1 MDETNTPG
9 GGRQTPLT
17 RALGTI
23 RSLRRQLG
31 ERQGNQPVAIIGAGL
46 RLPGGIDTLDGYWT
60 ALAEGR
66 DLVRPLPD
74 HRKGPFAD
82 AWRGVPQRGGFLD
95 EVLDF
100 DAEFFGISPREAR
113 HLDPQHRLLLEVA
126 WEAMEHAAVPADAL
140 AAARTGLY
148 LGVMWQDYREW
159 CQGEPD
165 AYWATGNGHNFAAG
179 RVAYALGLTGPT
191 LTVDTACSSS
201 LVAVHLAVQA
211 LRRGE
216 CDLAF
221 AAGANLI
228 MSPATMRLVQETRSL
243 SPDGLCKTFDSR
255 ANGFA
260 RGEGVGV
267 VLLKRLDH
275 ALRDGDRVLGVIRGT
290 AVNQDGRSSGFT
302 APNVL
307 AQVSLIEA
315 ALSDAGLEPAAVG
328 YAETHGTGTAL
339 GDPIEMAALAT
350 ALGRRNGGAPLP
362 VGAVKTNFGHLEG
375 TAGVAGLIKA
385 TLCVSRRQVP
395 PVVHFRHLNPRIDL
409 SGTGIT
415 VPASLREWSPLSGDC
430 ASVSSFGMSGTN
442 AHAVVGPPLP
452 EERADAPA
460 ASGPVTVTGFEI
472 SARNADALRERAAG
486 YAAALEALDPADY
499 PAFAHTATAGRTRM
513 ETRAHVTATGPA
525 EAARALRA
533 LAEGRTSPETG
544 PGRGAAAGERTP
556 GERTAPGAVPRG
568 AHDPGTS
575 VGALPRKVVDLPAYP
590 WQRRRFAPRA
600 LPVAPVAA
608 PSGDAL
614 PLVHEV
620 TWQRADD
627 VPAGAVRA
635 RPVVLAGDD
644 TDLLGALAARA
655 AALGVT
661 GTVLAPSAPDL
672 PGDWRHAP
680 LPADADAWAAT
691 WHTESLDPD
700 APLLLALR
708 ATELPGAGAE
718 SDLPSP
724 GPEAAAPRSGQG
736 SGLPGS
742 VPDGA
747 GPGRAADVAEA
758 SLADRR
764 GLDSETGVA
773 VTGPAAGLSGPR
785 TGPAIGEA
793 DPAPVT
799 GVSGSALASDASG
812 SAPVTGAPGFT
823 PTIDAPGSAPIAG
836 APDPAPA
843 IDALDSAPIAEA
855 SDFTLTIDV
864 PDSAPIAGVPGPAPI
879 TGASDLAPTIDPL
892 DSAPTPGA
900 AAPELGTPGAELC
913 AAVAAAVAGL
923 ARERGGA
930 RVFALT
936 RGARRTRPEDT
947 VAATDHGLLH
957 GLAPVLGLEL
967 GAGWGGVVDLP
978 GGPAGPADA
987 DLDALLRFV
996 ARETEGALA
1005 HRPAEDLAA
1014 VRDGVTLV
1022 ARLTEMAAPDTGR
1035 PTVRPD
1041 ATYLVTGGLGG
1052 VGRELTAELV
1062 ALGARHL
1069 LLVGRRPADRLDA
1082 EATELLRRLDTE
1094 GVRVVYRPGGCDT
1107 AAAVAALRHDLRD
1120 MPPVRGVLHAAG
1132 TLERVPAADTGAA
1145 GFAASLRGKFAGAWL
1160 LHLASLDWP
1169 LDFFVTVSSVSAV
1182 WGTDRCAAYAAANG
1196 GLDALAAHR
1205 AGLGLPASSI
1215 AYGPWDLGESG
1226 MADSAA
1232 RDGFARLGV
1241 GALDPAT
1248 GRAALGARG
1257 SVAGHVVVCP
1267 LDGARFRAV
1276 MARFRAR
1283 GLLDATDRAHHQ
1295 DRTGIGATVAAVPAV
1310 STAPA
1315 EPSVVAELAALP
1327 ERGRPAAARAH
1338 VARIVAA
1345 QLGFEDAESVRH
1357 DAGFFDLGLD
1367 SLMAVD
1373 LVDRLGQA
1381 FGVTLRA
1388 ADVFDHPSVTRVTEY
1403 LLTLDPDPATD
1414 PTADSDP
1421 VADLAPAPV
1430 PGPTASLRPAPAAD
1444 PPPDA
1449 SAAPDPHEPIAIVGM
1464 AGRFPQADSVD
1475 ELWDL
1480 LRTGRDAVG
1489 PVPEGRYDTAAF
1501 HGDGDGPGRI
1511 TTDQGG
1517 FLKDVSRF
1525 DAAFFGIPARE
1536 AENLDP
1542 QQRLLLESA
1551 WHALEDGGLDPH
1563 ALRSTRTGVFV
1574 GVSYAD
1580 YARLLAAPGA
1590 DRVDAYYSTGTSLNA
1605 AAGRLAY
1612 VLGLNGPALA
1622 VDTACSSSLVA
1633 LHLAVRS
1640 LRSGESDAALAGG
1653 VNVILDPTASVAA
1666 SRAHMLSPD
1675 GRCRSFSADA
1685 DGFVRA
1691 EGCAVLVL
1699 KRLRDARRD
1708 GDRVLAVIR
1717 GTAVNQDGASSGL
1730 TAPSGT
1736 AQRALLA
1743 DALADARTD
1752 GRQVSYLEAHG
1763 TGTAL
1768 GDPVELGAAWRV
1780 FGPGRKPGEPLHIGS
1795 VKSNIGHCESAA
1807 GMAAVVKTVLAMR
1820 HDLLPANLHFAA
1832 PNPHVDWA
1840 DMNVRVVD
1848 TPTPWRSGTAPRVAG
1863 VSGFGL
1869 SGTNAHVVLADP
1881 PAGTPAATSDDP
1893 AGTPHLV
1900 PLSAPDA
1907 PGLERLTAAWRER
1920 LTGADDGELAGLAAT
1935 ATAGR
1940 AHFPY
1945 RHALLGRTRDEL
1957 LARLADPPPARAGTG
1972 RPRIAFLFSGQGS
1985 QRFGMGRELYES
1997 EPVFRDV
2004 FDRCDREL
2012 APALGGSLVELVLY
2026 GADQRAVHE
2035 TRVTQPALFALE
2047 SALAALW
2054 ESWGVVPDV
2063 VMGHSVGEITAA
2075 VHAGVMDLS
2084 AGLRLIA
2091 RRGALMQGTRRGAML
2106 AVRASEERLRTL
2118 LGGAALD
2125 VAAVNTADSTVVAGT
2140 PEEIDRFAA
2149 RLTAEG
2155 VRGTRLT
2162 VSHAFHSRLL
2172 DPVLPELRATAA
2184 ELDLGDPL
2192 TPLISN
2198 LTGRLAEP
2206 GTLDAGYWVRHAR
2219 EPVRFHDGAH
2229 LLAEQK
2235 VDVCLEIG
2243 PDATLVNLVRAAGT
2257 VPAAGLLPSM
2267 RRGST
2272 EHAGLAA
2279 AAATLY
2285 ELGHD
2290 IDWAARWAPRRT
2302 PRAAAPLYPFA
2313 VTTFWRGTTTAGPA
2327 RPGTS
2332 PASGTPGPAPATVP
2346 GAPPWGTPLRSPAID
2361 GRVFVTERSTVYPP
2375 HLDDHRLFG
2384 TVQVAGAS
2392 QTATVLSAL
2401 SGDGGAVV
2409 LEDLHFPR
2417 ALVLHDDERYEMQI
2431 VERDGTGGNR
2441 AVSVQS
2447 LLDPETGRWQEHLT
2461 ARRPAGDP
2469 VGHREAPDPRAF
2481 AARAERHLG
2490 GEAFYRHLRGIG
2502 YLLGPSFSWVK
2513 DAWIHGDEA
2522 LIRFEPPAR
2531 MSEPAEEYAI
2541 HPGLLD
2547 SCLQSSVC
2555 FAVHDDAEPAHEEP
2569 ALVIPFA
2576 AARVAFPGGS
2586 AAGRSLWGHVRADLR
2601 PAAGTGFHQVE
2612 RADLHLFD
2620 DSGATVLA
2628 MDGFRFRLASRS
2640 VLRASLRRSTPH
2652 TWDLVTREVPD
2663 PGATTVEQTASRTVA
2678 VVGAATVDQAASRTV
2693 ADSGP
2698 DPVPAPGV
2706 RLMSKTVSDP
2716 DPDPAP
2722 ASVDRTASRTVAVVG
2737 AATPAGRLLT
2747 RALGER
2753 GHRAVPTD
2761 GASPFPGPAPDLV
2774 LDARFLAA
2782 PPADPRAAT
2791 EAVLALATTLR
2802 AAPAAV
2808 PYAVLAGAGVPE
2820 APLRETLWGLA
2831 ASLEAEQRERRLLR
2845 VTLTDGWDADRLLRT
2860 LERILDDGAVETR
2873 VETGLDGTR
2882 VGRLVPATGTGTPA
2896 GPLTG
2901 AALVTG
2907 GLGGL
2912 GLSTAAILAR
2922 NGCADLTLMSRSDP
2936 DAAARRAL
2944 DALTV
2949 SGTRV
2954 RVLRGDVT
2962 DPGDCARAVAEATA
2976 DQPLRRVLHLA
2987 GVTDDRAFDRVD
2999 RAAAERVFAAK
3010 ALGATT
3016 LAEAVRGHDLDAF
3029 VLFSSASSV
3038 LGSAGQTVY
3047 AAANGY
3053 LNGLA
3058 ERLRAE
3064 GVPATAVAWGPW
3076 TPEGEGGLA
3085 ATEAV
3090 RRATARLGVGAL
3102 TDDTAEPLLLAALAA
3117 REARTIAVDL
3127 AADRYTAAL
3136 DGHPRA
3142 RLLADAAGPPRDDR
3156 PAAAARP
3163 RGWFGAHLGTLAPD
3177 DRDEALAEFVRA
3189 TAGETLGQQAARDD
3203 DTTFGDMG
3211 LDSIMVIDLRT
3222 RLSHALGVDLLA
3234 TVALDHPT
3242 VPRLTAH
3249 VLGLLRPTPPALDG
3263 APQPTDRT
3271 DHTARTDRTNPTDH
3285 TDRTGRT
3292 ERTVPSGPAER
3303 AEQQAPAE
3311 HSVPSQPSQ
3320 PSRPSQPSEA
3330 PDPAEMSFDELLRA
3344 VRSDVSREGDSQA

>member
-1 MDETNTPG
+1 MHETNAPEGT
-9 GGRQTPLT
+9 RQTPLT

-31 ERQGNQPVAIIGAGL
+31 EQQGNQPVAIIGAGL

-66 DLVRPLPD
+66 DLVRPMPE

-95 EVLDF
+95 EVLGF

-126 WEAMEHAAVPADAL
+126 WEAMEHAAVPADTL
-140 AAARTGLY
+140 AEARAGLY

-191 LTVDTACSSS
+191 MTVDTACSSS

-216 CDLAF
+216 CGLAF

-290 AVNQDGRSSGFT
+290 SVNQDGRSSGFT

-315 ALSDAGLEPAAVG
+315 ALDDAGLEPAAVG

-339 GDPIEMAALAT
+339 GDPIEMDALAT

-385 TLCVSRRQVP
+385 ALCVSRRQVP

-415 VPASLREWSPLSGDC
+415 VPDRLGEWSPLSGDC

-442 AHAVVGPPLP
+442 AHAVVGPLLP
-452 EERADAPA
+452 EESADAPHA
-460 ASGPVTVTGFEI
+460 DRAPVTVSGFEI
-472 SARNADALRERAAG
+472 SARTPQALRERADR
-486 YAAALEALDPADY
+486 YATALAALDPADY
-499 PAFAHTATAGRTRM
+499 PAFAHTMTAGRTRM
-513 ETRAHVTATGPA
+513 EARATVTAADPGT
-525 EAARALRA
+525 AARALRA
-533 LAEGRTSPETG
+533 LAEGRTVPEATG
-544 PGRGAAAGERTP
+544 CGDEPQGARGVQDTAGP
-556 GERTAPGAVPRG
+556 
-568 AHDPGTS
+568 
-575 VGALPRKVVDLPAYP
+575 LPRNALDLPHYP

-600 LPVAPVAA
+600 LSAGTTDAPAG
-608 PSGDAL
+608 PEL

-620 TWQRADD
+620 TWRTWRD
-627 VPAGAVRA
+627 PAAVDP

-655 AALGVT
+655 AALGLT
-661 GTVLAPSAPDL
+661 GTVLTPSAPAL
-672 PGDWRHAP
+672 PDGWRAAP
-680 LPADADAWAAT
+680 LPADGAAWATALT
-691 WHTESLDPD
+691 TGALDAD
-700 APLLLALR
+700 APLVLALR
-708 ATELPGAGAE
+708 ATRLPDAGTGQTA
-718 SDLPSP
+718 DADPA
-724 GPEAAAPRSGQG
+724 EAAG
-736 SGLPGS
+736 SR
-742 VPDGA
+742 PDGLGA
-747 GPGRAADVAEA
+747 GRAAD
-758 SLADRR
+758 
-764 GLDSETGVA
+764 A
-773 VTGPAAGLSGPR
+773 VG
-785 TGPAIGEA
+785 
-793 DPAPVT
+793 
-799 GVSGSALASDASG
+799 
-812 SAPVTGAPGFT
+812 
-823 PTIDAPGSAPIAG
+823 
-836 APDPAPA
+836 
-843 IDALDSAPIAEA
+843 
-855 SDFTLTIDV
+855 
-864 PDSAPIAGVPGPAPI
+864 
-879 TGASDLAPTIDPL
+879 
-892 DSAPTPGA
+892 PGA
-900 AAPELGTPGAELC
+900 ALC
-913 AAVAAAVAGL
+913 AAVTAATAGL

-930 RVFALT
+930 RVFALS
-936 RGARRTRPEDT
+936 RAACRTRPQDT
-947 VAATDHGLLH
+947 VAPTDHGLLH

-967 GAGWGGVVDLP
+967 GDGWGGVVDLP
-978 GGPAGPADA
+978 ADPAAA

-996 ARETEGALA
+996 AAETAGALA
-1005 HRPAEDLAA
+1005 QEPAEDRAA
-1014 VRDGVTLV
+1014 VRDGSVLV
-1022 ARLTEMAAPDTGR
+1022 ARLTETATGTAPL
-1035 PTVRPD
+1035 TVRPD

-1062 ALGARHL
+1062 ARGARHL
-1069 LLVGRRPADRLDA
+1069 LLVGRRPRHELALEARELLGRLDA
-1082 EATELLRRLDTE
+1082 E
-1094 GVRVVYRPGGCDT
+1094 GVQAVYRPGGCDT
-1107 AAAVAALRHDLRD
+1107 AEALAAVHHDLHG

-1132 TLERVPAADTGAA
+1132 TLERAPAAETGPA

-1160 LHLASLDWP
+1160 LHRASLDWP

-1182 WGTDRCAAYAAANG
+1182 WGTNRCAGYAAANG

-1205 AGLGLPASSI
+1205 AGLGLPAASI
-1215 AYGPWDLGESG
+1215 AYGPWDLGGSG

-1248 GRAALGARG
+1248 GRAALGAFD
-1257 SVAGHVVVCP
+1257 SLAAHVVVCP
-1267 LDGARFRAV
+1267 LDGARFRSV
-1276 MARFRAR
+1276 MSRFRAR
-1283 GLLDATDRAHHQ
+1283 GLLTLDGTDGVGRTAHFDGTDGQVRA
-1295 DRTGIGATVAAVPAV
+1295 DLGPAESGEGPV
-1310 STAPA
+1310 
-1315 EPSVVAELAALP
+1315 EPSVVAALAALP

-1345 QLGFEDAESVRH
+1345 QLGFDSADSVRH

-1367 SLMAVD
+1367 SIMAVD
-1373 LVDRLGQA
+1373 LVARLGQA

-1388 ADVFDHPSVTRVTEY
+1388 ADVFDHPSVTRVTEH
-1403 LLTLDPDPATD
+1403 LLTLEPEPE
-1414 PTADSDP
+1414 PEP
-1421 VADLAPAPV
+1421 GLAP
-1430 PGPTASLRPAPAAD
+1430 GLASRPRPAPAPA
-1444 PPPDA
+1444 PAPGPALAAAPAPAA
-1449 SAAPDPHEPIAIVGM
+1449 SEPATAAHPAPDPHEPIAIIGM
-1464 AGRFPQADSVD
+1464 AGRFPQADSVE

-1480 LRTGRDAVG
+1480 LRSGRDAVG

-1501 HGDGDGPGRI
+1501 HHDGSAPGRI

-1517 FLKDVSRF
+1517 FLKDVARF

-1574 GVSYAD
+1574 GISYAD
-1580 YARLLAAPGA
+1580 YARVLAGPGA
-1590 DRVDAYYSTGTSLNA
+1590 DRLDAYYSTGTSLNA

-1640 LRSGESDAALAGG
+1640 LRGGESDTALAGG
-1653 VNVILDPTASVAA
+1653 VNVILDPLASVAA

-1685 DGFVRA
+1685 NGFVRA

-1699 KRLRDARRD
+1699 KRLSDARRD

-1736 AQRALLA
+1736 AQRDLLT
-1743 DALADARTD
+1743 DALSDARVS
-1752 GRQVSYLEAHG
+1752 GCQVSYLEAHG

-1780 FGPGRKPGEPLHIGS
+1780 FGPERKPGEPLHIGS

-1807 GMAAVVKTVLAMR
+1807 GMAAVVKTVLALR

-1840 DMNVRVVD
+1840 GMNVRVVD
-1848 TPTPWRSGTAPRVAG
+1848 TPTPWRSGMAPRVAG

-1881 PAGTPAATSDDP
+1881 PAGTTAATNDDP
-1893 AGTPHLV
+1893 AGAPYLV

-1907 PGLERLTAAWRER
+1907 PGLERLGAAWRER
-1920 LTGADDGELAGLAAT
+1920 LADATEGELAGLAAT
-1935 ATAGR
+1935 ATTGR

-1945 RHALLGRTRDEL
+1945 RRALLGRTRDEL
-1957 LARLADPPPARAGTG
+1957 LSRLAAPLPDREGAG

-1985 QRFGMGRELYES
+1985 QRFGMGRELYET
-1997 EPVFRDV
+1997 ETVFRDV

-2012 APALGGSLVELVLY
+2012 APVLGASLVDLVLY
-2026 GADQRAVHE
+2026 GTDQQAVHE

-2054 ESWGVVPDV
+2054 ESWGVTPDV

-2084 AGLRLIA
+2084 SGLRLIA
-2091 RRGALMQGTRRGAML
+2091 RRAELMQGTPRGAML
-2106 AVRASEERLRTL
+2106 AVRTGEERLRAL
-2118 LGGAALD
+2118 LGDTGARLD
-2125 VAAVNTADSTVVAGT
+2125 VAAVNTADATVVAGP
-2140 PEEIDRFAA
+2140 PEEIERFAA
-2149 RLTAEG
+2149 RLTEHG
-2155 VRGTRLT
+2155 VRAARLT

-2172 DPVLPELRATAA
+2172 DPVLPALRESAAT
-2184 ELDLGDPL
+2184 LRFDDPL

-2198 LTGRLAEP
+2198 LTGGLALP
-2206 GTLDAGYWVRHAR
+2206 GTFDADYWVRHAR
-2219 EPVRFHDGAH
+2219 NPVRFHDGAR

-2243 PDATLVNLVRAAGT
+2243 PDTTLVNLVRAAGT
-2257 VPAAGLLPSM
+2257 VPAAGLLPSL

-2272 EHAGLAA
+2272 DHAVLADA
-2279 AAATLY
+2279 AGRLY

-2290 IDWAARWAPRRT
+2290 LDWAAREAPRRT

-2313 VTTFWRGTTTAGPA
+2313 PTTFWRGAGTDTATATDTTAP
-2327 RPGTS
+2327 PTS
-2332 PASGTPGPAPATVP
+2332 GAPETAAASRVAP
-2346 GAPPWGTPLRSPAID
+2346 GAPPWGSPLRSPAIE

-2401 SGDGGAVV
+2401 SQGGEPVV

-2417 ALVLHDDERYEMQI
+2417 ALVLHDHERYELQI
-2431 VERDGTGGNR
+2431 IERDGPSGSR
-2441 AVSVQS
+2441 SVSVQS
-2447 LLDPETGRWQEHLT
+2447 LLDPERGRWQEHLT
-2461 ARRPAGDP
+2461 ARRPVGDP
-2469 VGHREAPDPRAF
+2469 VGHRPAPDPRAF
-2481 AARAERHLG
+2481 VAGAGRRLG

-2513 DAWIHGDEA
+2513 DAWIRGDEA
-2522 LIRFEPPAR
+2522 LIRFEPPER
-2531 MSEPAEEYAI
+2531 MNEPAEDYAI

-2555 FAVHDDAEPAHEEP
+2555 FAIHEDDEEPAEQER

-2576 AARVAFPGGS
+2576 AARVAFPGRP
-2586 AAGRSLWGHVRADLR
+2586 AAGRSLWGHVKADLR
-2601 PAAGTGFHQVE
+2601 PAAGERFHQVE
-2612 RADLHLFD
+2612 TADLHLFD
-2620 DSGATVLA
+2620 DTGATVLA
-2628 MDGFRFRLASRS
+2628 MDGFRFRSASRS
-2640 VLRASLRRSTPH
+2640 VLRASLRDAAPH
-2652 TWDLVTREVPD
+2652 TWDLVWND
-2663 PGATTVEQTASRTVA
+2663 
-2678 VVGAATVDQAASRTV
+2678 
-2693 ADSGP
+2693 
-2698 DPVPAPGV
+2698 VPAA
-2706 RLMSKTVSDP
+2706 
-2716 DPDPAP
+2716 DPAP
-2722 ASVDRTASRTVAVVG
+2722 ASATASRTVAVVG
-2737 AATPAGRLLT
+2737 AATPAGHLLV
-2747 RALGER
+2747 RAVEAH
-2753 GHRAVPTD
+2753 GHRAVPVADAASLPHPSAGLSAAPATD
-2761 GASPFPGPAPDLV
+2761 LIVDT
-2774 LDARFLAA
+2774 RFLAVA
-2782 PPADPRAAT
+2782 APADPSAAS
-2791 EAVLALATTLR
+2791 EAVLALAATLR
-2802 AAPAAV
+2802 SVPATV
-2808 PYAVLAGAGVPE
+2808 PYAVLAGAGPLD
-2820 APLRETLWGLA
+2820 APLRETLWGLT
-2831 ASLEAEQRERRLLR
+2831 ASVEAEQSERRLLR
-2845 VTLTDGWDADRLLRT
+2845 VTLADGWDPARLPAVLDRLL
-2860 LERILDDGAVETR
+2860 DDGPFETR
-2873 VETGLDGTR
+2873 VEFGPDRTR
-2882 VGRLVPATGTGTPA
+2882 VARLVPAAPTDAPA

-2907 GLGGL
+2907 GLGAL

-2922 NGCADLTLMSRSDP
+2922 NGCTDLTLMARSRP
-2936 DAAARRAL
+2936 DAAARRAIE
-2944 DALTV
+2944 ALTA

-2954 RVLRGDVT
+2954 RVLNGDVT
-2962 DPGDCARAVAEATA
+2962 DPADCARAVTEAGR

-2999 RAAAERVFAAK
+2999 RATAERVFAAK
-3010 ALGATT
+3010 AHGAAV
-3016 LAEAVRGHDLDAF
+3016 LAEAVRGQDLDAF

-3058 ERLRAE
+3058 ETLRAD
-3064 GVPATAVAWGPW
+3064 GVAATSVAWGPW
-3076 TPEGEGGLA
+3076 TPDGKGGLA
-3085 ATEAV
+3085 AGETV
-3090 RRATARLGVGAL
+3090 RRATTRLGIGSL
-3102 TDDTAEPLLLAALAA
+3102 TDDTAEPLLLSALTA
-3117 REARTIAVDL
+3117 RGARVIAVDL
-3127 AADRYTAAL
+3127 TPDRFTAAL

-3142 RLLADAAGPPRDDR
+3142 RLLDAATTAGAASGNR
-3156 PAAAARP
+3156 PDTAGP
-3163 RGWFGAHLGTLAPD
+3163 RGWFGAHLDTLAPG
-3177 DRDEALAEFVRA
+3177 EHTAALADFVRRS
-3189 TAGETLGQQAARDD
+3189 AGDTLGQPAPQGE

-3222 RLSHALGVDLLA
+3222 RLSHALGIDLLA

-3242 VPRLTAH
+3242 VARITDH
-3249 VLGLLRPTPPALDG
+3249 IQGLRDPAPASAPDTPPHPHASDPSAPPAPTPLPGPSD
-3263 APQPTDRT
+3263 PTDL
-3271 DHTARTDRTNPTDH
+3271 
-3285 TDRTGRT
+3285 
-3292 ERTVPSGPAER
+3292 SG
-3303 AEQQAPAE
+3303 
-3311 HSVPSQPSQ
+3311 
-3320 PSRPSQPSEA
+3320 
-3330 PDPAEMSFDELLRA
+3330 MSFDELVRA
-3344 VRSDVSREGDSQA
+3344 VRSDVSQKGDTPT